1 MFDMNRDGKTDAMEW
16 AIGINIVNNQE
27 KHKEKHK
34 GKPEQSLKRN
44 KELDDKYQGDVKD
57 EENQQVK

>member
-16 AIGINIVNNQE
+16 AIGINIMRSHE

-34 GKPEQSLKRN
+34 VKPEQSLERN
-44 KELDDKYQGDVKD
+44 NGADYICKEDVKE
-57 EENQQVK
+57 EENQHME